1 MNTLTRSASE
11 TGTRRFAGL
20 AADEHGSDDG
30 RPPVVLLHGLTFDRS
45 MWRPALDELAGL
57 DPGRRVLALD
67 LPGHGESAS
76 RPSYGM
82 DEVVDH
88 VHAAVA
94 EAGVREPV
102 LVGHSISAV
111 ISTIYATRHPA
122 AGVVN
127 VDQSLLAQPYAEFVQ
142 SIAAE
147 LEGDRFDEI
156 WRQTFWRS
164 MNPQLLPLPAEA
176 LLRRTSR
183 PRQELVLG
191 YWRDALDRP
200 PAELAAWSLA
210 GLATLRERGTPYLV
224 VAGDELDAGY
234 RAWLARQLPQAK
246 VTVLP
251 GSGHFP
257 HLAHPRRFAELLA
270 AFAQPRTS

>member
-1 MNTLTRSASE
+1 
-11 TGTRRFAGL
+11 
-20 AADEHGSDDG
+20 
-30 RPPVVLLHGLTFDRS
+30 
-45 MWRPALDELAGL
+45 
-57 DPGRRVLALD
+57 
-67 LPGHGESAS
+67 
-76 RPSYGM
+76 
-82 DEVVDH
+82 
-88 VHAAVA
+88 
-94 EAGVREPV
+94 
-102 LVGHSISAV
+102 
-111 ISTIYATRHPA
+111 
-122 AGVVN
+122 
-127 VDQSLLAQPYAEFVQ
+127 
-142 SIAAE
+142 
-147 LEGDRFDEI
+147 
-156 WRQTFWRS
+156 

-200 PAELAAWSLA
+200 PAELAAVWALA
-210 GLATLRERGTPYLV
+210 GLATLRERGTPFLV
-224 VAGDELDAGY
+224 VAGDDLDAGY